1 MLSVILHNAEDTVQI
16 GDIIRPIFIPSV
28 STNLT
33 VDRAHYYEGA
43 YEVTSLSHEMPY
55 PLDGETEGFGT
66 VAFIDVNQNLNS
78 TARAAFPKEPS
89 MEGDR
94 HYYVSHFLILERGPD
109 YVDPAIP
116 VIELTEHE
124 KEIVRLKEVNRVQM
138 ERINTL
144 HENETHNSRVLSSK
158 FIELKEKHN
167 WCDEANEVA
176 HEINEQLRG
185 GLEIECEQDFD
196 IEMDVVATLRTSI
209 TAIVTASSREQA
221 ESMVMEDPSNY
232 IEEYQVTDALSWEG
246 WENIDYDLA

>member
-1 MLSVILHNAEDTVQI
+1 MHNSEHTVQI
-16 GDIIRPIFIPSV
+16 GDIITPIFIPSV

-33 VDRAHYYEGA
+33 VDRAHYYEGS
-43 YEVTSLSHEMPY
+43 YEVTSVSHDMPY

-94 HYYVSHFLILERGPD
+94 HYYVSHFLIVERGPN
-109 YVDPAIP
+109 YVDPANP
-116 VIELTEHE
+116 VIELTEQE
-124 KEIVRLKEVNRVQM
+124 KEIERLKEVNRVQM
-138 ERINTL
+138 ERLNKMY
-144 HENETHNSRVLSSK
+144 EDQTHNSRVFSNK
-158 FIELKEKHN
+158 FIALKEKYN

-176 HEINEQLRG
+176 EEINGELRG
-185 GLEIECEQDFD
+185 GLMIECEQDYE

-209 TAIVTASSREQA
+209 TAMVTASSREQA
-221 ESMVMEDPSNY
+221 ESMVMEDPSMY